1 MRRQKCSD
9 LFRGITTRLPFWEEA
24 KVKGEWS
31 FKRKKHL
38 PEAAILPYG
47 DGRDTVHALV
57 TSHMYT
63 HIHTHTCMC
72 THDIALPMP
81 KLFATKSQT

>member
-63 HIHTHTCMC
+63 HIHTHTQFPV
-72 THDIALPMP
+72 LQNP
-81 KLFATKSQT
+81 

>member
-38 PEAAILPYG
+38 LEAAILPYG

-63 HIHTHTCMC
+63 HIHTHTISSSPESVM
-72 THDIALPMP
+72 
-81 KLFATKSQT
+81 TKTDSFGRV